1 VLWDRGRGG
10 GYLSQFMTGSDLER
24 LISPSP
30 HNPAGSKQVNIKI
43 LSPHR
48 ARTIFMQGV
57 FPRYGK

>member
-1 VLWDRGRGG
+1 
-10 GYLSQFMTGSDLER
+10 MTGSDLER